1 MNKNS
6 RLLIIL
12 SILVSILFTAGLLY
26 IIFSTMHEH
35 SRKAVQSD
43 AVIYTHEG
51 KTVLAGVLKEFN
63 AHSVRKG
70 GGTTSVS
77 GSSSYYACAF
87 DLEKGEKLWSI
98 KLNAKN
104 NLGKNWGDALLLGQ
118 SDKYLFFL
126 RNELYVI
133 NKEDGKLVA
142 GNKDLKDIAD
152 KLMTESSLFTA
163 SVNNYLYDDSLQAVV
178 IKGSDGLAYLL
189 DGNTLQTRP
198 APAINIVK
206 YFSEKQQQLRNTA
219 VSNYHEQLVTFTK
232 ENGQLYAFMD
242 DNDQALLQK
251 GETPPYG
258 ITEAPRRSLYTTAAS
273 NPATTL
279 KQVSE
284 DVFLFGG
291 FLKAT
296 GAGRSLFNSQE
307 PGFYEGPYQLL
318 SRGNK
323 NTQTTLQLPDG
334 GHIILHKASIAT
346 NATIIITA
354 VDTSGNKRWHIST
367 NFRNISKVLQIK
379 EQLFI
384 LSGGSDNSNGEAS
397 KILILSLRDGKA
409 STYNFKEGKFI

>member
-1 MNKNS
+1 M
-6 RLLIIL
+6 
-12 SILVSILFTAGLLY
+12 VSILFTTGLIY
-26 IIFSTMHEH
+26 IIFSTIHEH
-35 SRKAVQSD
+35 SRKTVQSD
-43 AVIYTHEG
+43 AVIYMHED

-87 DLEKGEKLWSI
+87 DLEKGEKLWSV

-104 NLGKNWGDALLLGQ
+104 NMGKNWGDAVLLGH

-133 NKEDGKLVA
+133 NKKDGKLVA

-152 KLMTESSLFTA
+152 KLMNESSMFPDFI
-163 SVNNYLYDDSLQAVV
+163 NNYLYDDSLQAVV

-198 APAINIVK
+198 APGINIK
-206 YFSEKQQQLRNTA
+206 YFDDRQQQIRKNA
-219 VSNYHEQLVTFTK
+219 VTNYHGQLVTFTK

-242 DNDQALLQK
+242 NNDLELLQK
-251 GETPPYG
+251 GGKPPYG
-258 ITEAPRRSLYTTAAS
+258 IAEAPRRSLHMATLSSPVAA
-273 NPATTL
+273 L
-279 KQVSE
+279 KQVSN
-284 DVFLFGG
+284 DIFLLGG
-291 FLKAT
+291 FLKAPDVDST
-296 GAGRSLFNSQE
+296 VFDKEE

-318 SRGNK
+318 SRGNQH
-323 NTQTTLQLPDG
+323 TQTALHLPDG
-334 GHIILHKASIAT
+334 GHIILHKASIAS

-354 VDTSGNKRWHIST
+354 IDTTGNKRWQIPT

-384 LSGGSDNSNGEAS
+384 LSGGADNSNGEAG

>member
-1 MNKNS
+1 MIKNS

-12 SILVSILFTAGLLY
+12 SILLGILFPAGLIY
-26 IIFSTMHEH
+26 IIFSTVHEH
-35 SRKAVQSD
+35 SRKTVQSD
-43 AVIYTHEG
+43 AVIYTCEG

-63 AHSVRKG
+63 AHAVRKG
-70 GGTTSVS
+70 GGMTSVS

-87 DLEKGEKLWSI
+87 DLEKGEKLWSVR
-98 KLNAKN
+98 LNAKN
-104 NLGKNWGDALLLGQ
+104 NLGKNWGDAVLLGQ
-118 SDKYLFFL
+118 SAKYLFFL

-152 KLMTESSLFTA
+152 KLMNESSLFPDF
-163 SVNNYLYDDSLQAVV
+163 VNNYLYDDSLQAVV

-198 APAINIVK
+198 APAINIVT
-206 YFSEKQQQLRNTA
+206 YFSQKQQHFGKTA

-251 GETPPYG
+251 GEKPPYG
-258 ITEAPRRSLYTTAAS
+258 ATKAPRRSLYTTAAS

-279 KQVSE
+279 QQVSE

-296 GAGRSLFNSQE
+296 GIDSSVFNE
-307 PGFYEGPYQLL
+307 NETGFYEGPYQLL
-318 SRGNK
+318 SRGNQ
-323 NTQTTLQLPDG
+323 NTQTRLQLPDG
-334 GHIILHKASIAT
+334 GHIILHKASIAS

-354 VDTSGNKRWHIST
+354 VDTSGNKRWQIPT

-384 LSGGSDNSNGEAS
+384 LSGESDNNNGEAG
-397 KILILSLRDGKA
+397 KILILSLLDGKA